1 MGAQQSKSS
10 PETAAYEKAV
20 LERLRSLKLE
30 DEFVH
35 VESEKGALFNGGISR
50 EPDQLAVETT
60 QSWQSKLLADPKNR
74 LALSALSSANPQ
86 HVLASRSTKI
96 ADQQVFNV
104 RIPFEGAP
112 ITNQRSSGRCWL
124 FASTNVFRIALMKKY
139 NLDSFELSQAYLFFW
154 DKLEKS
160 NYFLENI
167 IDTADQAL
175 DERLVQTLLAD
186 PVSDGGQWDMVY
198 NLVDKYGLVPQA
210 LYPDSWNAMSSGT
223 INTIIVAKLREY
235 AVILRDMINGNGSS
249 SGSSSSSSSSNSEPR
264 ASAAT
269 TLSAAKDKMM
279 REIHL
284 ILTLTLGPPPSATEP
299 FTWDFLDKDG
309 RARTV
314 ASTPQR
320 FARDIGSPEFR
331 VASAAAIASMVSLV
345 HDPRH
350 APLSLLTVDRLGNV
364 VGGRGV
370 AYINV
375 DMATLKQACVAMLRA
390 GLPVFFGSDV
400 GKYSERASGVMDL
413 DLYDYAL
420 GFNVGLYG
428 PRLDKAARLRVGES
442 AMTHAMVL
450 TGAHVDGQ
458 GNAARW
464 RVQNSWGAEPGEQ
477 GWFVMSDA
485 WMDQFVYQAV
495 VDPRFLAKKVRDV
508 LNKEPVV
515 LPLWD
520 PMGSL
525 A

>member
-1 MGAQQSKSS
+1 MTSELTAPLS
-10 PETAAYEKAV
+10 PSY
-20 LERLRSLKLE
+20 
-30 DEFVH
+30 
-35 VESEKGALFNGGISR
+35 
-50 EPDQLAVETT
+50 
-60 QSWQSKLLADPKNR
+60 R

-124 FASTNVFRIALMKKY
+124 FASTNVFRVALMQKY
-139 NLDSFELSQAYLFFW
+139 NLESFELSQAYLFFW
-154 DKLEKS
+154 DKLEKA
-160 NYFLENI
+160 NYFLENVAG
-167 IDTADQAL
+167 TADRPL
-175 DERLVQTLLAD
+175 DDRLVQTLLAD

-235 AVILRDMINGNGSS
+235 AVILRDMINGDGS
-249 SGSSSSSSSSNSEPR
+249 E
-264 ASAAT
+264 AKAAT
-269 TLSAAKDKMM
+269 AASLSAAKDKMM
-279 REIHL
+279 REVHL
-284 ILTLTLGPPPSATEP
+284 ILTLTLGPPPSATAE
-299 FTWDFLDKDG
+299 FTWEFTDKDG
-309 RARTV
+309 RARAVT
-314 ASTPQR
+314 SSPRQ
-320 FARDIGSPEFR
+320 FARDIGSPSFR
-331 VASAAAIASMVSLV
+331 IASASAIASMVSLV

-350 APLSLLTVDRLGNV
+350 EPLNLLTVDRLGNV

-413 DLYDYAL
+413 GLYDYEL
-420 GFNVGLYG
+420 GFDVGLYG
-428 PRLDKAARLRVGES
+428 ARLDKAARLRVGES

-450 TGAHVDGQ
+450 TAVHVDAE
-458 GNAARW
+458 GNTVRW
-464 RVQNSWGAEPGEQ
+464 RVQNSWGTEPGDK

-508 LNKEPVV
+508 LTKEPIV

>member
-10 PETAAYEKAV
+10 PESAAYEKAV
-20 LERLRSLKLE
+20 LDRVRSLKLE

-35 VESEKGALFNGGISR
+35 VESEKDALFNGGVAR
-50 EPDQLAVETT
+50 EPDQLAIETT

-86 HVLASRSTKI
+86 HVLASRATKI
-96 ADQQVFNV
+96 ADQHVFNV
-104 RIPFEGAP
+104 QIPFEGAP

-124 FASTNVFRIALMKKY
+124 FASTNVFRVALMKKY

-167 IDTADQAL
+167 IDTADQPL
-175 DERLVQTLLAD
+175 DERLVQRLLAD

-198 NLVDKYGLVPQA
+198 NLVDKYGLVPQT

-223 INTIIVAKLREY
+223 LNTIVVAKLREY
-235 AVILRDMINGNGSS
+235 AMILRDLVNGSS
-249 SGSSSSSSSSNSEPR
+249 SGEPR
-264 ASAAT
+264 ASAA

-284 ILTLTLGPPPSATEP
+284 ILTLTLGPPPSATAE
-299 FTWDFLDKDG
+299 FEWNFLDKDG
-309 RARTV
+309 RARAVT
-314 ASTPQR
+314 STPHR
-320 FARDIGSPEFR
+320 FARDISSPEFR
-331 VASAAAIASMVSLV
+331 ITSSAIASMVSLV

-350 APLSLLTVDRLGNV
+350 EPLSLMTVDRLGNI
-364 VGGRGV
+364 VGGRGIT
-370 AYINV
+370 YINV
-375 DMATLKQACVAMLRA
+375 DMATLKQACVSMLRA

-413 DLYDYAL
+413 ELYDYEL

-428 PRLDKAARLRVGES
+428 PKLDKAARLRVGES

-450 TGAHVDGQ
+450 TAVHVDADGSTV
-458 GNAARW
+458 RW
-464 RVQNSWGAEPGEQ
+464 RVQNSWGPEQ
-477 GWFVMSDA
+477 GAKGWFVMSDK

-520 PMGSL
+520 PMGAL

>member
-10 PETAAYEKAV
+10 PETAAHEKAV
-20 LERLRSLKLE
+20 LDRLQTLKLE
-30 DEFVH
+30 DDFVH
-35 VESEKGALFNGGISR
+35 VSREKSALFGNGIAR
-50 EPDQLAVETT
+50 QPEQLAVEIT
-60 QSWQSKLLADPKNR
+60 QDWQSKLLADPKNR
-74 LALSALSSANPQ
+74 LALSALSSANPRD
-86 HVLASRSTKI
+86 VLTSRSTKI
-96 ADQQVFNV
+96 ADQHVFNV

-124 FASTNVFRIALMKKY
+124 FASTNVFRVAIMKKY

-167 IDTADQAL
+167 IDTADQPL
-175 DERLVQTLLAD
+175 DERLVQRLLAD
-186 PVSDGGQWDMVY
+186 PISDGGQWDMVY
-198 NLVDKYGLVPQA
+198 NLVEKYGLVPQT
-210 LYPDSWNAMSSGT
+210 LYPDSWNAMSSST
-223 INTIIVAKLREY
+223 INSIIIAKLREY
-235 AVILRDMINGNGSS
+235 AMILRKLVNDGSS
-249 SGSSSSSSSSNSEPR
+249 T
-264 ASAAT
+264 SAAS
-269 TLSAAKDKMM
+269 SAALSEAKAKMM
-279 REIHL
+279 REVHL
-284 ILTLTLGPPPSATEP
+284 ILTLTLGPPPSTAE
-299 FTWDFLDKDG
+299 DFEWNFVDKDG

-314 ASTPQR
+314 RSRPHR
-320 FARDIGSPEFR
+320 FARDISSAEFR
-331 VASAAAIASMVSLV
+331 VSSAAIASLVSLV

-350 APLSLLTVDRLGNV
+350 APLSLMTVDRLGNI

-370 AYINV
+370 TYINV
-375 DMATLKQACVAMLRA
+375 EMKALKQACVAMLRA

-400 GKYSERASGVMDL
+400 GKFSERGQGVMDL
-413 DLYDYAL
+413 DLFDYKL

-428 PRLDKAARLRVGES
+428 ASLDKAARLRVGES

-450 TGAHVDGQ
+450 TAVHVDEESG
-458 GNAARW
+458 ATVRW
-464 RVQNSWGAEPGEQ
+464 RVQNSWGTEIGDK

-495 VDPRFLAKKVRDV
+495 VDPRFLSKKVRDV
-508 LNKEPVV
+508 LHREPVV